1 MTGGDRWRESK
12 AARVCVLAYCLE
24 LRAALRTYPRAWRYL
39 RRCAVCRLFFLV
51 DPRSAWREFVCCPYG
66 CRPIWRRQ
74 RSNER
79 VADYYEKA
87 SGREKK
93 RAINRR
99 RNRQGA
105 SAKRKQKPEP
115 APPRPA
121 DEEVSPEII
130 THLQSVLSLFE
141 DRRVGRDE
149 IIALLMKIRRQR
161 QIGRRP
167 SSGYGALQTR
177 RKSRGG

>member
-1 MTGGDRWRESK
+1 
-12 AARVCVLAYCLE
+12 VLAYCLE
-24 LRAALRTYPRAWRYL
+24 LRAALRTYPRARRYL
-39 RRCAVCRLFFLV
+39 RRCAVCGLFFLV

-66 CRPIWRRQ
+66 CRPIWRR
-74 RSNER
+74 RLSNKR
-79 VADYYEKA
+79 VATYYEGEA
-87 SGREKK
+87 GRKKK

-105 SAKRKQKPEP
+105 SAKPKQRPEP

-141 DRRVGRDE
+141 DRRVGRHE
-149 IIALLMKIRRQR
+149 IIALLMKIRRQH
-161 QIGRRP
+161 QIGRRR
-167 SSGYGALQTR
+167 SSGYGAPQTR
-177 RKSRGG
+177 RTSRGS